1 LGGFGH
7 DVAQHEEGRLVGRV
21 AFVEEEFEAVVN
33 QGEVEEEAIA
43 RQAVA
48 PVADNL
54 DAALGVVASESC

>member
-1 LGGFGH
+1 
-7 DVAQHEEGRLVGRV
+7 LVGRV